1 MSVAPFVRGD
11 TAVFRFA
18 PEKRMFWADYKGNAI
33 AIDSLARSIRQHK
46 LSIESGDM
54 KVRVL
59 GFCSSYGSCAENLA
73 AAKNRSNQ
81 VKSYFIVHEGLKED
95 HFRTTNSTR
104 QWHGMTDVIG
114 VAYLFRNSETIPAS
128 GTLPES
134 GFTSADSVSASQ
146 VLKPFVEP
154 DTLIAERSAKP
165 ASESTRPI
173 AKALEAAYAADLDL
187 VCISPN
193 AAPPVCKIMDY
204 GKYRFEQAKRE
215 KEAKKNQKTVE
226 VKEIRL
232 GLSIDVH
239 DFETKGKHAMRFLDE
254 GNKVKVSIRFRGRE
268 LGHPEIGLET
278 MRRFAEY
285 CADHGS
291 VEKAAKMEG
300 RNMLMFLAPKS
311 GK

>member
-1 MSVAPFVRGD
+1 
-11 TAVFRFA
+11 
-18 PEKRMFWADYKGNAI
+18 
-33 AIDSLARSIRQHK
+33 
-46 LSIESGDM
+46 M
-54 KVRVL
+54 K
-59 GFCSSYGSCAENLA
+59 
-73 AAKNRSNQ
+73 
-81 VKSYFIVHEGLKED
+81 
-95 HFRTTNSTR
+95 
-104 QWHGMTDVIG
+104 TDILG
-114 VAYLFRNSETIPAS
+114 VAFDALTLDEAEERADALLRS
-128 GTLPES
+128 GAGGYIVTANPEI
-134 GFTSADSVSASQ
+134 
-146 VLKPFVEP
+146 VLHCRE
-154 DTLIAERSAKP
+154 D
-165 ASESTRPI
+165 
-173 AKALEAAYAADLDL
+173 AAYAADLDL

-215 KEAKKNQKTVE
+215 KEARKNQKTVE